1 MYVWADRTTTYR
13 RNGNKLIPAEQ
24 GLFQECLTTYE
35 LITNAVV
42 RKTTEF
48 SLFVILRLGGSPEAI
63 ACVYFSQTK
72 VCGYNNIGTSTG
84 MSFSIAKGSFL
95 A

>member
-1 MYVWADRTTTYR
+1 MYAWADRTTTYR
-13 RNGNKLIPAEQ
+13 HKANKLEPAGQ
-24 GLFQECLTTYE
+24 YLFQECLTTYE

-42 RKTTEF
+42 IVTMVVAGDPPR
-48 SLFVILRLGGSPEAI
+48 R
-63 ACVYFSQTK
+63 K
-72 VCGYNNIGTSTG
+72 VCGYNNIGAATG